1 MLTPL
6 QGLFNTFVYGWRQK
20 TFIKAVRP
28 STDEERIIFADHDTE
43 IMRSP
48 VMSEIDVS
56 QSSLP
61 YHEIDDDDDDDDGY
75 YEENKRK

>member
-20 TFIKAVRP
+20 TFVKAQRP
-28 STDEERIIFADHDTE
+28 SAERIIFSDHDTE
-43 IMRSP
+43 HMRSP
-48 VMSEIDVS
+48 IESEIDIS

-61 YHEIDDDDDDDDGY
+61 YHEIDDDDDDD
-75 YEENKRK
+75 YEENNRR